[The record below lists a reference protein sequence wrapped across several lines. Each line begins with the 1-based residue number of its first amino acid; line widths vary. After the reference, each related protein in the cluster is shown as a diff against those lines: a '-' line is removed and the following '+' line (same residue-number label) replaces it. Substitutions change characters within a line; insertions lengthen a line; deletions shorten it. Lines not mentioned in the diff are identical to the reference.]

1 MQPLRCRQQC
11 ETSPF
16 EERTSAVKTSAVR
29 VRRSIVLLV
38 AVAAAVAAGAAAP
51 AQGGLTCGTPA
62 KQVFLPWLDPTPYG
76 LATNGGLESGSE
88 GWSLG
93 GGAKVASGNE
103 PFFLNSAADR
113 FSLSLPAGGT
123 ATSPWSCASVDGLVA
138 RLVAVASGSS
148 LATLQLDLLYKDDR
162 GKTKAIGLTA
172 FAAALHGSWA
182 PTLPIV
188 IGPGTAGWDVL
199 QDLTVDTV
207 EIAFRFRASSGLL
220 TSATWRIDDLYVDP
234 WAEKLAG

>member
-1 MQPLRCRQQC
+1 
-11 ETSPF
+11 
-16 EERTSAVKTSAVR
+16 VR

-38 AVAAAVAAGAAAP
+38 AVAAAVSAGAAAP

-76 LATNGGLESGSE
+76 LATNGGFESGAD
-88 GWSLG
+88 GWSLNG
-93 GGAKVASGNE
+93 GTKVVSGNE
-103 PFFLNSAADR
+103 PFFLTSSSDR
-113 FSLSLPAGGT
+113 FSLALPAGGT

-138 RLVAVASGSS
+138 RLVAVASGSA
-148 LATLQLDLLYKDDR
+148 LATLQVDLLYKDGR
-162 GKTKAIGLTA
+162 GKTQAIGLTA
-172 FAAALHGSWA
+172 FPALVHGSWA

-188 IGPGTAGWDVL
+188 IGPGTAAWDLL
-199 QDLTVDTV
+199 QDLQADTV

-220 TSATWRIDDLYVDP
+220 TSATWRIDDVYVDP